1 MPYKKPLLLI
11 FALVGTALFMTGCQP
26 LERPFQPE
34 YKTSV
39 KAAPGP
45 RAALFI
51 APVQDGPAE
60 LDELVVKQL
69 QGLGIAAYSG
79 DKIPYRYS
87 VSSKVEIREGAS
99 FVTWSI
105 LDPSGKDMA
114 LTSTQKLGELVDG
127 PTIEGVD
134 LKTVSLKSA
143 SDIDILLGG
152 TGINYARLTKP
163 VLFVPIVQGA
173 PGDGAESLSSAL
185 QDNLSK
191 MGLDVLTEQWKA
203 TYVVKGTVSLTPPR
217 AGTQVVSL
225 LWQLERRNGEYVGKI
240 EQKNRI
246 KAGSL
251 NGAWGPVADAAA
263 SGAARGLVKL
273 LREAEPEYFRSN

>member
-1 MPYKKPLLLI
+1 MPYNKPLLLI
-11 FALVGTALFMTGCQP
+11 AALIGSALLVAGCQP

-39 KAAPGP
+39 RAAPGP
-45 RAALFI
+45 RAALYI
-51 APVQDGPAE
+51 APVEDGPE
-60 LDELVVKQL
+60 KLDEMVVKQL

-79 DKIPYRYS
+79 DKVPYRYS
-87 VSSKVEIREGAS
+87 VTSKVDIQDGAS
-99 FVTWSI
+99 FVTWKI
-105 LDPSGKDMA
+105 LDPSGKDTS
-114 LTSTQKLGELVDG
+114 LTSTQKLGELRNG
-127 PTIEGVD
+127 PSIGGVD
-134 LKTVSLKSA
+134 LNTISLKSA

-152 TGINYARLTKP
+152 TGINYAKLEKP
-163 VLFVPIVQGA
+163 VLYVPIVQGA
-173 PGDGAESLSSAL
+173 PGDGAESLSAAL

-191 MGLDVLTEQWKA
+191 MGLEVMSDQWKA

-251 NGAWGPVADAAA
+251 NGPWGPVAKAAT

>member
-11 FALVGTALFMTGCQP
+11 NAILSAALLLTGCQP

-34 YKTSV
+34 HKASV
-39 KAAPGP
+39 RSAPGP
-45 RAALFI
+45 RAALYI
-51 APVQDGPAE
+51 APVKDGPSK

-69 QGLGIAAYSG
+69 QGLGIAAYFG
-79 DKIPYRYS
+79 EKIPYRYS
-87 VSSKVEIREGAS
+87 VSSKVEIKEGAS
-99 FVTWSI
+99 FVTWKI
-105 LDPSGKDMA
+105 HDPSGKDLNLSSSLKMGDLIA
-114 LTSTQKLGELVDG
+114 G
-127 PTIEGVD
+127 PSIEGVD
-134 LKTVSLKSA
+134 LNTISLKSA

-152 TGINYARLTKP
+152 TGINYAKLTKP
-163 VLFVPIVQGA
+163 VLYVPIVQGA
-173 PGDGAESLSSAL
+173 PGDGAESLSAAL

-217 AGTQVVSL
+217 AGTQVISL

-246 KAGSL
+246 RAGSL
-251 NGAWGPVADAAA
+251 NGPWGPVAEAAA
-263 SGAARGLVKL
+263 SGAARGLIKL
-273 LREAEPEYFRSN
+273 LREAEPDYFRSN